1 MGKRQRGSGGSGGE
15 LIEQLEERRLM
26 AATVDVRLAGG
37 GQNVTVNSVGQQIN
51 FEVWVN
57 VSGANSTGTDEG
69 LQIVIGSLLS
79 SNISGGAAL
88 GNTQLQVASPFNALG
103 SSNGS
108 QVDLDNDTDLDVGSN
123 NNDDPTGQFAARSG
137 GMTTD
142 GTISGGTNSFL
153 VATGTFTVTSLLTGN
168 QTNLTFRP
176 RTGQFGFVMKIDGVA
191 KDGSA
196 GNLVTAGKPLVL
208 KRPGTGSISGR
219 VFNDKNANGIFD
231 GSDTGISGFRVFLD
245 ESPFNGVLDSNEISK
260 PVSTTGTYTFSNVP
274 SGTYRVREV
283 FRSGWRQTFP
293 ALGYYEVNLGYG
305 QAGKSLSFANTDTVL
320 IKGTVFMDANKN
332 RVIDAGEPGLAGWT
346 LYLDKNSNGKLD
358 AGEVTTTSDT
368 KGNYRFFNLV
378 AGSYRINIIP
388 NSKYQQ
394 TTPSAGFH
402 TVTLGAGSTVSN
414 KNFGEKKLK

>member
-1 MGKRQRGSGGSGGE
+1 M
-15 LIEQLEERRLM
+15 IEQLEERRLM
-26 AATVDVRLAGG
+26 AATVDIRLAGG
-37 GQNVTVNSVGQQIN
+37 GQSATVTNVGQQIN
-51 FEVWVN
+51 FEIWAN
-57 VSGANSTGTDEG
+57 VSGANSTGSDEG
-69 LQIVIGSLLS
+69 LQVLIGSVLS

-88 GNTQLQVASPFNALG
+88 GTTALHLASPFTALG

-108 QVDLDNDTDLDVGSN
+108 QVDLDSDSDLDVGSN
-123 NNDDPTGQFAARSG
+123 NNDDPTGQFAARSA

-153 VATGTFTVTSLLTGN
+153 VATGTFTVTSLLTGT
-168 QTNLTFRP
+168 QTNMVFRP
-176 RTGQFGFVMKIDGVA
+176 RTGEFGFVLKQDGVTT
-191 KDGSA
+191 DGKA
-196 GNLVTAGKPLVL
+196 GNLVSAGKSLVL
-208 KRPGTGSISGR
+208 KRAGTGSISGR

-245 ESPFNGVLDSNEISK
+245 ENFNGVLDSNELSK

-274 SGTYRVREV
+274 SGVYRVREV

-293 ALGYYEVNLGYG
+293 ALGYYEVNLAYG
-305 QAGKSLSFANTDTVL
+305 AIGKSLSFANTDTVL

-332 RVIDAGEPGLAGWT
+332 RVIDSGEPGLAGWT

-358 AGEVTTTSDT
+358 AGEISTTSDS

-378 AGSYRINIIP
+378 AGSYRINIIG
-388 NSKYQQ
+388 NSRYSQ
-394 TTPSAGFH
+394 TTPAIGFH
-402 TVTLGAGSTVSN
+402 TVTLSAGGTVSN

>member
-1 MGKRQRGSGGSGGE
+1 MDKRRRCNGE

-37 GQNVTVNSVGQQIN
+37 GQNVTVTNVGQQID

-57 VSGANSTGTDEG
+57 VTGANASGSDEG
-69 LQIVIGSLLS
+69 LQIAIGSLLS

-88 GNTQLQVASPFNALG
+88 GTTELQRATPFNALG
-103 SSNGS
+103 SSDGS

-137 GMTTD
+137 GMTTN

-153 VATGTFTVTSLLTGN
+153 IATGTFTVTSLLTGT

-176 RTGQFGFVMKIDGVA
+176 RTGQFGFVMKIDGVP

-196 GNLVTAGKPLVL
+196 GNLLTAGKSLVL

-245 ESPFNGVLDSNEISK
+245 EDFDGTLDSNEISK
-260 PVSTTGTYTFSNVP
+260 PVSTTGTYTFSNVS

-293 ALGYYEVNLGYG
+293 ALGYYQVNLGFG
-305 QAGKSLSFANTDTVL
+305 QVGKSLSFANTDTVL
-320 IKGTVFMDANKN
+320 IKGTVFNDANKN
-332 RVIDAGEPGLAGWT
+332 KIIDAGEPGMAGWT
-346 LYLDKNSNGKLD
+346 LYLDKNSNGTLD
-358 AGEVTTTSDT
+358 KGEITAVSDS
-368 KGNYRFFNLV
+368 KGAYRFFNLV

-388 NSKYQQ
+388 SSKYTT
-394 TTPSAGFH
+394 TTPSGGFH
-402 TVTLGAGSTVSN
+402 TVTLGAGATVSN
-414 KNFGEKKLK
+414 KNFGEKKK

>member
-1 MGKRQRGSGGSGGE
+1 MGKRQWVSGE
-15 LIEQLEERRLM
+15 MIEQLEERRLM

-37 GQNVTVNSVGQQIN
+37 GQTASVANVGDKVN

-57 VSGANSTGTDEG
+57 VTGANSTGSDEG
-69 LQIVIGSLLS
+69 LQIVVG

-88 GNTQLQVASPFNALG
+88 GTLKLTRTAEFTALG
-103 SSNGS
+103 SSDGS
-108 QVDLDNDTDLDVGSN
+108 QVDLDSDTDLDVGSN
-123 NNDDPTGQFAARSG
+123 NNDDPTGQFAARSSSLS
-137 GMTTD
+137 TD
-142 GTISGGTNSFL
+142 GTIVGGTNSFL
-153 VATGTFTVTSLLTGN
+153 VATGSFTVTSLLTGV

-176 RTGQFGFVMKIDGVA
+176 RTGEFGFVIEQDGVA
-191 KDGSA
+191 TDGKA
-196 GNLVTAGKPLVL
+196 GNLVTAGKSLVL
-208 KRPGTGSISGR
+208 RRPGTGSISGR

-245 ESPFNGVLDSNEISK
+245 EDFDGVLDSNEISK

-293 ALGYYEVNLGYG
+293 ALGYYQVALGFG
-305 QAGKSLSFANTDTVL
+305 QVGKSLSFANTDTAL

-332 RVIDAGEPGLAGWT
+332 RIIDAGEPGLAGWT
-346 LYLDKNSNGKLD
+346 LYLDKNSNGVLD
-358 AGEVTTTSDT
+358 SGETTTLSDS

-388 NSKYQQ
+388 SSKYQQ
-394 TTPSAGFH
+394 TTPAGGFH
-402 TVTLGAGSTVSN
+402 TVTLGAGATVSN